1 MRILHLTHTD
11 IRFDNRIIKEIECL
25 TSIYDVFAIGIAHD
39 EGSAINNTEIF
50 NDKLFILQLKF
61 RRKVKWLPRF
71 IIHLL
76 IFIELFWKSMKI
88 IKRLRPSVLH
98 CHDTLVLPIG
108 FIYKVMNPKA
118 KLIYDAHELESNK
131 NGQTKIVRFFILF
144 IEKIVWSNIDY
155 LITVSPSID
164 KWYLQKFSSK
174 KSVVILNSPKFSVSS
189 NNYNNRN
196 ANYFHE
202 KYSLKSDTKIFIY
215 LGALVPGRY
224 IENLLKI
231 FSEENSKSV
240 IVFIGYGE
248 LKNLV
253 QSYQERT
260 KRIKYHPP
268 VTHDK
273 VVETIMSADVGL
285 CLIENVS
292 LSDYYSLPN
301 KLFEYAFAG
310 KKILGSAFPDIS
322 SVIEKYNLGYCCK
335 LDDISIKQGIEYLEN
350 INYDSKAFDLYELSW
365 EFQEEK
371 LMNMY
376 NILHSEIKN
385 YTHCSK

>member
-1 MRILHLTHTD
+1 MKILHLTHTD
-11 IRFDNRIIKEIECL
+11 VRYDNRILKELEALQKNDEYEI
-25 TSIYDVFAIGIAHD
+25 SAIGMDYH
-39 EGSAINNTEIF
+39 EGGAINNIQ
-50 NDKLFILQLKF
+50 NLGNNIFILDLKSRSF
-61 RRKVKWLPRF
+61 SKLPATIKH
-71 IIHLL
+71 II
-76 IFIELFWKSMKI
+76 IFIDLFFSSIKI
-88 IKRLRPSVLH
+88 IKKIKPIIIH

-108 FIYKVMNPKA
+108 YFYKLFNPKV
-118 KLIYDAHELESNK
+118 KIIYDAHELESNK
-131 NGQTKIVRFFILF
+131 NGQTKIVRFFILV
-144 IEKIVWSNIDY
+144 IEKLVWSKIDF

-164 KWYLQKFSSK
+164 KWYLQKFNSI
-174 KSVVILNSPKFSVSS
+174 KSEVILNSPKFQLSYKDS
-189 NNYNNRN
+189 NNIS

-202 KYSLKSDTKIFIY
+202 KYSLKKDTKIFIY

-231 FSEENSKSV
+231 FSEKNRKSV

-253 QSYQERT
+253 QSYEKRT
-260 KRIKYHPP
+260 QKIKYHPP

-310 KKILGSAFPDIS
+310 KKILGSEFPDIS
-322 SVIEKYNLGYCCK
+322 AVINKYNLGYCCK
-335 LDDISIKQGIEYLEN
+335 LDDFSIKQGIDYLEN
-350 INYDSKAFDLYELSW
+350 SKFYSNDSNLYELSW

-371 LMNMY
+371 LMKIY
-376 NILHSEIKN
+376 NILHLELKN
-385 YTHCSK
+385 RH